1 MVTIASFIFVLGILI
16 FIHELGHFLVAK
28 KAGIRV
34 EKFSLG
40 FPPNI
45 VARKIGDT
53 TYCIGLLP
61 LGGYVKMAGD
71 NPLEDTPRA
80 PDEFLSK
87 SIKARAA
94 VIFAGPFMNYI
105 LAIVVTFCLFA
116 FAGGKFITDPD
127 RVMIG
132 EVLPDSPAELAGLQ
146 PGDQIISIDG
156 YFVSSFD
163 SLRFRVYAKPGEAID
178 LVWLHGNDTLTASPV
193 TAVKRGRNREG
204 EVDSIG
210 QLGFTQQQTQGR
222 EQYSLGGAL
231 VHAINDTHWKLAATA
246 YFLKDF
252 ITGKISSKAIGGPLF
267 IAQLSG
273 EQASRGAY
281 ALFNLIALLSVNL
294 AVLNVLPIPI
304 LDGGH
309 LVFLA
314 IEKIRGKSLSIK
326 ARTWA
331 QQVGMVAILGLL
343 VMVTYNDILRVVRG
357 Y

>member
-45 VARKIGDT
+45 FKHKVGDT
-53 TYCIGLLP
+53 TYCIGLIP

-71 NPLEDTPRA
+71 NPLEETAGA

-87 SIKARAA
+87 PIAHRAA
-94 VIFAGPFMNYI
+94 VIFAGPFMNYV
-105 LAIVVTFCLFA
+105 LAMVVSFGLFA
-116 FAGGKFITDPD
+116 FGGGEFITDPD

-132 EVLPDSPAELAGLQ
+132 QIQPDSPAELAGLQ
-146 PGDQIISIDG
+146 TGDQIISVDG
-156 YFVSSFD
+156 HPVSSFD
-163 SLRFRVYAKPGEAID
+163 SLRYRIYAKPAQAVE
-178 LVWLHGNDTLTASPV
+178 LVWLHDNDTLSTSAV
-193 TAVKRGRNREG
+193 TAVRPLRNAEG
-204 EVDSIG
+204 GVDSVG
-210 QLGFTQQQTQGR
+210 QLGFTEMTLGR
-222 EQYSLGGAL
+222 VQYSLGEAL
-231 VHAINDTHWKLAATA
+231 VQAVNDTHWKVAATA
-246 YFLKDF
+246 FFLKEF
-252 ITGKISSKAIGGPLF
+252 ITGNISSKAVGGPIF

-273 EQASRGAY
+273 EQARRGAY
-281 ALFNLIALLSVNL
+281 ALFNLIALLSINL

-314 IEKIRGKSLSIK
+314 IEKIRGKTLSIK

-331 QQVGMVAILGLL
+331 QQIGLVAILGLIL
-343 VMVTYNDILRVVRG
+343 MVTYNDIARLFLG